1 MTVRRVALRMD
12 DVGASTKRYEVY
24 SIHEWRRGPLR
35 FSGNWLFLKYLP
47 PFKRWAPYR
56 ELTAS
61 EWTEI
66 CAVLAR
72 ARAKLTVAVTAAWVD
87 GDARCVPFPVR
98 FPDAARA
105 LKAGVEAGVI
115 EIANHGLTHCV
126 VEGMAFKPRWFAS
139 NRAFHREFWDWVP
152 AAVQDEHLR
161 RSQEILRDY
170 FATEVV
176 TFVPPGDV
184 FTDGTLE
191 LAARHGLRY
200 LSSRVR
206 PSAGAPLVPIDSEDV
221 VAFHD
226 RDVVR
231 HGAGW
236 LAARLQE
243 HAAVERCF
251 VRQLASTPEASPLAS
266 A

>member
-24 SIHEWRRGPLR
+24 SLYEWRRGPLR

-56 ELTAS
+56 ELTAA

-66 CAVLAR
+66 CGVLAR

-87 GDARCVPFPVR
+87 GQGRLVPFPVR
-98 FPDAARA
+98 FPGAAAA
-105 LKAGVEAGVI
+105 LKNAVARGLI

-126 VEGMAFKPRWFAS
+126 VEGMAFKPRWFSS
-139 NRAFHREFWDWVP
+139 NRTSHREFWDWVP
-152 AAVQDEHLR
+152 IEVHDEHLR
-161 RSQEILRDY
+161 RSQEILQSY
-170 FATEVV
+170 FDVEVV

-184 FTDGTLE
+184 FTEATLE
-191 LAARHGLRY
+191 RAARHGLRY

-236 LAARLQE
+236 LTARLHE

-251 VRQLASTPEASPLAS
+251 VRQLASTQEASPLAS
-266 A
+266 G